1 MPEDVP
7 QRLIEMLGG
16 VWASN
21 IVRVKREAHDPS
33 ILRAFAIE
41 RVELVLDHLLEV
53 IRLAIPGEHAGVIG
67 LAGIG
72 NVDELL
78 AAAYIDRP
86 WLVVDDP

>member
-1 MPEDVP
+1 MTPSVLGALAVE
-7 QRLIEMLGG
+7 RIELI
-16 VWASN
+16 
-21 IVRVKREAHDPS
+21 
-33 ILRAFAIE
+33 
-41 RVELVLDHLLEV
+41 LDHLLEV
-53 IRLAIPGEHAGVIG
+53 IRLAVPGEHAGVVG